1 MTDLQMGLIG
11 LGGAA
16 VMGVL
21 VYNKW
26 QERKHRQLAEELLSA
41 RQTDVLLDEPRTGD
55 GAADFAGGSGE
66 ERLEPLL
73 RQDPD
78 ADVNEQAA
86 AGHSSSAG
94 QGVAAAS
101 AASAKSAE
109 DGQPDHSPHA
119 AAASPSGRAAAAD
132 LPDSRESPP
141 PLCVLSPLIDYI
153 AGIQCVEP
161 AVAYRIHNAQRSA
174 LARLTKAV
182 NWIGHNE
189 DSGAWEPIVED
200 SDREYRH
207 IRVGLQLVDRRGPVR
222 DADLSIFK
230 VAMQDLATALMGVA
244 ELPSRVPALQAAA
257 RLDEFCAG
265 VDIQIGVNVISQ
277 GQVFA
282 GTKLRALA
290 ESTGMIIDAAGRF
303 ARCDDAGHVL
313 YVLVNQE
320 ANEFSAESMKT
331 LSTHGVTFLLDV
343 PRVGAGERVLTQM
356 IEQAR
361 RLAEALGGALV
372 DDNRRPLSEAAIEP
386 IRRQVAQFQ
395 AVMTAHQVPAGSAL
409 AQRLFS

>member
-1 MTDLQMGLIG
+1 M
-11 LGGAA
+11 
-16 VMGVL
+16 
-21 VYNKW
+21 
-26 QERKHRQLAEELLSA
+26 
-41 RQTDVLLDEPRTGD
+41 
-55 GAADFAGGSGE
+55 
-66 ERLEPLL
+66 
-73 RQDPD
+73 
-78 ADVNEQAA
+78 
-86 AGHSSSAG
+86 
-94 QGVAAAS
+94 
-101 AASAKSAE
+101 
-109 DGQPDHSPHA
+109 
-119 AAASPSGRAAAAD
+119 
-132 LPDSRESPP
+132 
-141 PLCVLSPLIDYI
+141 CVLSPLIDYI
-153 AGIQCVEP
+153 AGIQCDEP

-361 RLAEALGGALV
+361 RLAAALGGALV
-372 DDNRRPLSEAAIEP
+372 GGNRRALSEAAIEP